1 MTNFFERRAMDNF
14 AQCTCEM
21 LRILAE
27 EFPLCEH
34 TKEAHLYFQNVVI
47 PSAAQI
53 KENLDS
59 WYDHMQTPLSHKK
72 TKYAKAVERVSG
84 AAAVA
89 YHAVAY
95 RDLESLQASIT
106 SGTASKI
113 GLFSKGADLDP
124 TKREHMW
131 KLIDMINTACFE
143 VRNVAPPNV
152 PTRDAIQA
160 NIATRN
166 AEKQKSAT
174 AAVSAGGPSMTN
186 SFVADFN
193 RLAELWG
200 APSPLGRD
208 DPEGRQAMERWSA
221 FARMEVDGQSMR
233 ALCASRDGT
242 AIRAALRT
250 SFPELSVPD
259 DALSDEAWET
269 MQRLNDISTV
279 VKNVPR
285 GMMTQIESI
294 AGQLARD
301 MQSGKM
307 DLNQLDLANLGE
319 RVLSNC
325 TETDMSQFAGSID
338 SLLPVVQS
346 ISQQHGLGGTMP
358 FTPDAGRGAV
368 APR

>member
-1 MTNFFERRAMDNF
+1 MTTFFERRAMDSF

-27 EFPLCEH
+27 EFPSCEQ

-53 KENLDS
+53 KDNLDS

-84 AAAVA
+84 TPAVA

-95 RDLESLQASIT
+95 RDLESLQTSIT

-113 GLFSKGADLDP
+113 GLFSKGANLDP

-143 VRNVAPPNV
+143 VRGVAPPNV

-166 AEKQKSAT
+166 AEKQKNAT
-174 AAVSAGGPSMTN
+174 AAAPDGPSMTN

-200 APSPLGRD
+200 APSPLD
-208 DPEGRQAMERWSA
+208 PNDPEGRQAMERWSA

-242 AIRAALRT
+242 AVRAALRA
-250 SFPELSVPD
+250 SFSELSVPD

-269 MQRLNDISTV
+269 VQRLNDISTV

-307 DLNQLDLANLGE
+307 DLSQLDLANLGE

-346 ISQQHGLGGTMP
+346 ISRQQGLGGMMP
-358 FTPDAGRGAV
+358 FTTPDAGRGAV
-368 APR
+368 EPR